1 MGPLDLHVWTH
12 VAWGG
17 RLSYFDQRGVENFE
31 VDGWTG
37 FKFARKHK
45 LLKGKIKDWVKNHFG
60 EVEKVKNNILK
71 EIHVLDKKD
80 DVE

>member
-1 MGPLDLHVWTH
+1 M
-12 VAWGG
+12 
-17 RLSYFDQRGVENFE
+17 E
-31 VDGWTG
+31 GWTG

-71 EIHVLDKKD
+71 EIHVLDKKE